1 MISLCCLWFAICGC
15 GMWIAVFTCGLVF
28 EMAKQLILFD
38 CFSKATE
45 TTEVDGK

>member
-1 MISLCCLWFAICGC
+1 MLLVVCYLWL
-15 GMWIAVFTCGLVF
+15 WIAVFTCGLVF
-28 EMAKQLILFD
+28 EMAKQLTLFD

>member
-1 MISLCCLWFAICGC
+1 MLLVVCCLWLC
-15 GMWIAVFTCGLVF
+15 IAVFTCGLVF
-28 EMAKQLILFD
+28 VMAKQLTLFD

>member
-1 MISLCCLWFAICGC
+1 MLLVACYLWL
-15 GMWIAVFTCGLVF
+15 WIAVFTCGLVF
-28 EMAKQLILFD
+28 EMAKLFD